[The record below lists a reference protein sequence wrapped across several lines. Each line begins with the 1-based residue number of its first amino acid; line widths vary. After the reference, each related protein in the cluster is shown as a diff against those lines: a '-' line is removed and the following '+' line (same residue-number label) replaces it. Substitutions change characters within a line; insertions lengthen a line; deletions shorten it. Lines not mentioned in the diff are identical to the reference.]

1 MDPTPALPASPG
13 PPAPAAPVAP
23 ARPVS
28 AALRLLL
35 PLWLVLGLLALV
47 ALTAVLAGRW
57 VLMDEAGARWLL
69 ARVPGVQVTGL
80 QGALLGDTLRAERLQ
95 VKWGAGNRVD
105 IEQLQAQGLR
115 WKWLPDGDDWL
126 DLQGGVVSARRVVV
140 ITVPGGQPL
149 RIDQLRFRARVQLAQ
164 MRVDELQLNGLEPMR
179 DVVLRDVRLDGSAG
193 GRHSVDSLS
202 LRWLGSAATGRVSI
216 GNTAPLPVV
225 AQLTVTPESSA
236 AAPDWAAVLHAAGG
250 LEQLDVTATLR
261 GVSRGGQAAPALDLA
276 GQLRPLAAWPLGTL
290 TARTS
295 ALDLAALL
303 PGAPQTRLSGTA
315 DIRSTARDAPIAAK
329 VELDNAAPGR
339 WNERRLPVRRLELEL
354 SRQPQAP
361 NRLEATRFEVWFA
374 DSPRSSAGRWSG
386 RAIWLNHTL
395 DIDTRLEQVNPQRLD
410 GRAATMSL
418 SGPLTARVD
427 GLPSLDPQATTAP
440 PARAVDWTLDL
451 QGSMANSRQPVRLAL
466 KGNANDSGV
475 QLRDVRASS
484 GPASAELR
492 LSLQRAALG
501 TWQLDTAGQLN
512 DFDPLPW
519 WPGDVGTAW
528 RKGPHRVSGDWQI
541 DVRLPANATRLAPLV
556 LLQALDGRGLL
567 RVQRSVLAGVPL
579 QAELSLGRVIVAT
592 PGGVGVATPGGGG
605 VATPGGAGPA
615 VAPGVGGA
623 MPGPATGSAA
633 ATAPGMVLHAEL
645 LLGGN
650 QVVLDAQGNP
660 AGTGVGDR
668 WQAQIRADKLANL
681 APLAALHP
689 SLAAALPRQGSL
701 QGDLSAQG
709 RWPVMRTTGDVRV
722 QQLQVGG
729 LTVAGG
735 QARWQLQSDGAR
747 DLSLQAD
754 VTGVQLG
761 RQRVTQLRADISGTL
776 ADHLI
781 ELTGTLPQAPSD
793 LAGQMLGLPMQ
804 VGTRAQLKARGGW
817 QDDAAGGGR
826 WRARVDRLALGGWD
840 GKAAAGP
847 VTTAWA
853 EAQELRVEL
862 DFDAQGDL
870 RSLRADPG
878 RLNLA
883 DSVVMRW
890 DAVSAD
896 LRGAQAQLELRAV
909 VDAFPVAP
917 LLARL
922 QPTAGWGGD
931 LRLRAR
937 LEIKARERFDAD
949 VVFERVDGDLYLS
962 NDDGMQLMGLNEFNL
977 ALSAHDGLWSL
988 SQSFSGRSLG
998 EIRGTLRARTTP
1010 ERRWPAPDAAIEG
1023 SIQAR
1028 VADIGIWNNWV
1039 PPGWRLAG
1047 ELRTTAAVSGRFG
1060 EPQYTG
1066 DISGSGLAVRNLL
1079 EGVNVSDGQVRIRLA
1094 GDVAQIERFTLR
1106 GGDGTLTITGG
1117 ANLGAAPSARL
1128 QAKAERFRVLGRVD
1142 RLLIASGQADV
1153 NLQADQLKVDGA
1165 VRIDEGLID
1174 ATNTEAPSLD
1184 DDVTV
1189 RKAGA
1194 DALGPT
1200 QQLQPRPRRNIAIG
1214 IDVDLGDK
1222 LQVRGR
1228 GLDTALAGKL
1238 RLTTPGGRLTV
1249 VGTVNA
1255 ERGTYKAYGQKL
1267 DIERGILAFSG
1278 AVNNPRL
1285 DVLALRPNTDNRV
1298 GVAITGNVMTP
1309 RIRLYSDPEMND
1321 NDKLSWL
1328 LLGRAPDGLG
1338 RADTALLQ
1346 RAALA
1351 LLAGEGEAPT
1361 DTLLRNL
1368 GIDELSLR
1376 QGDGE
1381 ARDTVISLGKQLSR
1395 RWYVGYERSVNATT
1409 GTWQLIYRIAQRFTL
1424 RAQSGADSSLD
1435 IIWVHR
1441 MDEAPVGGVR
1451 KSVLVPP

>member
-1 MDPTPALPASPG
+1 MDPTPTPAA
-13 PPAPAAPVAP
+13 PPAPVAP
-23 ARPVS
+23 ARPVA

-35 PLWLVLGLLALV
+35 PLWVVLALLALV
-47 ALTAVLAGRW
+47 AVATLSAGRW
-57 VLMDEAGARWLL
+57 VLLDEAGGRWLL

-80 QGALLGDTLRAERLQ
+80 QGSLLGDTLRADRVQ
-95 VKWGAGNRVD
+95 VKWGAGNQVD
-105 IEQLQAQGLR
+105 IESLQAQGLR
-115 WKWLPDGDDWL
+115 WKWLPDGGAWL
-126 DLQGGVVSARRVVV
+126 DLKGGLVTARRVVV
-140 ITVPGGQPL
+140 TTVPSGQPAG
-149 RIDQLRFRARVQLAQ
+149 IPQLRFPARVQLAQ
-164 MRVDELQLNGLEPMR
+164 VQVGELLADGLAPVR
-179 DVVLRDVRLDGSAG
+179 DAVLRDVRLDGGLG

-202 LRWLGSAATGRVSI
+202 LRVLGSVVAGQAHI
-216 GNTAPLPVV
+216 GNSAPLPVM
-225 AQLTVTPESSA
+225 AQLTVTPEASA
-236 AAPDWAAVLHAAGG
+236 AAPDWAAVLRAQGG

-276 GQLRPLAAWPLGTL
+276 AQVRPLASWPLGTL
-290 TARTS
+290 AARTT
-295 ALDLAALL
+295 ALDLAALW
-303 PGAPQTRLSGTA
+303 PGAPQTSLTGSA
-315 DIRSTARDAPIAAK
+315 DIRSSARDAPIAAK
-329 VELDNAAPGR
+329 VALDNAAPGR
-339 WNERRLPVRRLELEL
+339 WNERRLPVRRLEIEL

-374 DSPRSSAGRWSG
+374 DGPRSSAGRWSG
-386 RAIWLNHTL
+386 GAVWLDHTL
-395 DIDTRLEQVNPQRLD
+395 DIDTRLADVNPQRLD
-410 GRAATMSL
+410 GRAANMSL
-418 SGPLTARVD
+418 SGPLSARVI
-427 GLPSLDPQATTAP
+427 GLPSLDPAAATPT
-440 PARAVDWTLDL
+440 PALAVDWTLDL
-451 QGSMANSRQPVRLAL
+451 QGSMAASRQPVRLAL
-466 KGNANDSGV
+466 TGNANASGV
-475 QLRDVRASS
+475 QLREVRASS

-492 LSLQRAALG
+492 LSLQRAAKG
-501 TWQLDTAGQLN
+501 AWQLDTAGQLN

-519 WPGDVGTAW
+519 WPGDVGSAW

-541 DVRLPANATRLAPLV
+541 DVRLPANATDLMPLALV
-556 LLQALDGRGLL
+556 QALDGRGLL

-579 QAELSLGRVIVAT
+579 QAELSLGRVAQAT
-592 PGGVGVATPGGGG
+592 PSP
-605 VATPGGAGPA
+605 
-615 VAPGVGGA
+615 
-623 MPGPATGSAA
+623 
-633 ATAPGMVLHAEL
+633 ATAPGVVLHAEL

-668 WQAQIRADKLANL
+668 WQAQVRADKLANL

-689 SLAAALPRQGSL
+689 SLQAVLPRQGSV
-701 QGDLSAQG
+701 QGDLVAQG
-709 RWPVMRTTGDVRV
+709 RWPAMRTSGELRVR
-722 QQLQVGG
+722 QLQVGG
-729 LTVAGG
+729 LSVADG

-754 VTGVQLG
+754 ATGLQLG
-761 RQRVTQLRADISGTL
+761 RQRVTQLRAELSGTL

-781 ELTGTLPQAPSD
+781 DLTGTLPQAPSD
-793 LAGQMLGLPMQ
+793 LAGQLLGLPIQ
-804 VGTRAQLKARGGW
+804 AGTRAQLKARGAW

-840 GKAAAGP
+840 GKAAVGP

-878 RLNLA
+878 RLSLA
-883 DSVVMRW
+883 DSIVMRW
-890 DAVSAD
+890 DAISAD
-896 LRGAQAQLELRAV
+896 LRGEQAQLELRAV

-922 QPTAGWGGD
+922 QPTARWGGD

-949 VVFERVDGDLYLS
+949 VVFERVDGDLNLS
-962 NDDGMQLMGLNEFNL
+962 NDDSMQLMGLSEFNL
-977 ALSAHDGLWSL
+977 ALAAHDGLWSF

-998 EIRGTLRARTTP
+998 EIRGSVRARTTP
-1010 ERRWPAPDAAIEG
+1010 ERRWPAPDAPIEG

-1028 VADIGIWNNWV
+1028 VADIGIWSNWV

-1066 DISGSGLAVRNLL
+1066 DITGSGLAVRNLL

-1094 GDVAQIERFTLR
+1094 GDVAQVERFTLR
-1106 GGDGTLTITGG
+1106 GGDGTITVTGS
-1117 ANLGAAPSARL
+1117 ANLGATPSARL

-1142 RLLIASGQADV
+1142 RILIASGQADLT
-1153 NLQADQLKVDGA
+1153 LQADQLKVDGA

-1174 ATNTEAPSLD
+1174 ASNTEAPTLD

-1189 RKAGA
+1189 RKAGPEA
-1194 DALGPT
+1194 PGPN
-1200 QQLQPRPRRNIAIG
+1200 QQAPPRARRNIAIG

-1249 VGTVNA
+1249 VGTVNT

-1267 DIERGILAFSG
+1267 EIERGILAFSG

-1309 RIRLYSDPEMND
+1309 RIRLYSDPEMSD

-1328 LLGRAPDGLG
+1328 LLGRAPEGLG

-1361 DTLLRNL
+1361 DALLRNL
-1368 GIDELSLR
+1368 GIDELTLR
-1376 QGDGE
+1376 QGDGDT
-1381 ARDTVISLGKQLSR
+1381 RDTVISLGKQLSR

-1409 GTWQLIYRIAQRFTL
+1409 GTWQLIYRIAQRFTV
-1424 RAQSGADSSLD
+1424 RAQSGIENSID